1 MSQKVTELKTYD
13 GIKLFST
20 IDFADDAL
28 ANLVIVHGLGE
39 HSGRYAYLTEQ
50 LNKAKF
56 NVFRF
61 DLRGH
66 GKSEGESAFLKDYQD
81 YIKDL
86 QVVIDAAKSMAPDK
100 KTFLLGHSMG
110 GFISALYGVSTKNEV
125 DGIVLSGAATQTPKQ
140 AQGAM
145 GTMVKILGAIA
156 PKAAMANDLGKV
168 VSKDQN
174 VVQAYLNDPLNK
186 KKITFGLYNQFL
198 IKGINYV
205 KSNLASFVYPTLI
218 LHGENDLIVDP
229 NASKILFQSIM
240 SEDKTLKTYPN
251 LYHEIF
257 NEPEREE
264 VIGDTIQWLNK
275 RI

>member
-1 MSQKVTELKTYD
+1 MSQKVTELNTYD

-20 IDFADDAL
+20 IDFADDAV

-50 LNKAKF
+50 MNKAKF

-66 GKSEGESAFLKDYQD
+66 GKSGGESAFLKNYHD

-86 QVVIDAAKSMAPDK
+86 QVVIDSAKSAMPDK

-110 GFISALYGVSTKNEV
+110 GFISALYGILTNNQV

-145 GTMVKILGAIA
+145 GTMVQILGTIA

-174 VVQAYLNDPLNK
+174 VVEAYLNDPLNK
-186 KKITFGLYNQFL
+186 KKITFGLYHEFL
-198 IKGINYV
+198 IKGIDYV

-229 NASKILFQSIM
+229 NASKILYQSII
-240 SEDKTLKTYPN
+240 SEEKTLKTYPN

-257 NEPEREE
+257 NEPERDE
-264 VIGDTIQWLNK
+264 VIGDTIQWLTV